1 MRGRARLAVAALIVA
16 SARLILT
23 VTRRVAPLRRP
34 LVMGL
39 SGALRATREYRRG
52 TELAGWLVRRRA
64 DLSPAELIG
73 LAPFLIE
80 ACAWS
85 DVADVAG
92 ELVRRGGPLPENA
105 SLDIA
110 AVLLGLGEQ
119 SAAADVLALCTP
131 LTSMDDPATVRLLV
145 RRIELTRLADED
157 LSAGEGP
164 VIRLR
169 PAPESPITGTTALDE
184 NLAGRFAV
192 EPHHLGL
199 RISGWVDNHGRPCTV
214 QIVERDRT
222 IARVQTDA
230 RAGVAAS
237 RFRLIIRR
245 RGLAS
250 LSSLSS
256 LGALADGHPLV
267 QAAGG
272 HNWTVEQVRSPA
284 VDRLGV
290 EQLTKKG
297 TITGR
302 LGGPEGDAAVW
313 AAVRSCVAALDRTG
327 RSAFLLYGTL
337 LGAVRD
343 GRTVAGDDD
352 VDLAFV
358 SQATDA
364 EGLRQEL
371 LDLSLDLLHQ
381 GLTVALKEAHGWA
394 ALEVQMG
401 PVTIDVTAILIQG
414 HKAWAYRRVTADR
427 NAYLPPSELMVQ
439 GVPVTVPADPDA
451 VLTSI
456 YGLGWRSPD
465 PGFQHYPTRAEV
477 RQLRR
482 RAFTGAQVLF
492 LFAAAEDA
500 PGELIA
506 PRHAQEVLRTL
517 RGLSAANRLPPTD
530 RSPTPVRKL
539 G

>member
-1 MRGRARLAVAALIVA
+1 MGRARPAVVALIVA
-16 SARLILT
+16 SARPILT
-23 VTRRVAPLRRP
+23 VTAKVAPLRRP
-34 LVMGL
+34 LVLGL
-39 SGALRATREYRRG
+39 SGALRATREYRKG
-52 TELAGWLVRRRA
+52 TALTGWLVRRRA
-64 DLSPAELIG
+64 DLSPVELIG
-73 LAPFLIE
+73 LARFLID
-80 ACAWS
+80 AGAWS

-92 ELVRRGGPLPENA
+92 ELVRRGGPLSENP

-119 SAAADVLALCTP
+119 SAAGDVLALGTP
-131 LTSMDDPATVRLLV
+131 PTRMDDPATVRLLV
-145 RRIELTRLADED
+145 RRIELTRLADQD
-157 LSAGEGP
+157 LSAGDGP

-169 PAPESPITGTTALDE
+169 PAPVSPNTGTPALDE
-184 NLAGRFAV
+184 NLAGRFAI

-199 RISGWVDNHGRPCTV
+199 RISGWVDNRGSPCTV
-214 QIVERDRT
+214 EIVERDRT
-222 IARVQTDA
+222 FARVQTDA

-237 RFRLIIRR
+237 RFRLIIRWR
-245 RGLAS
+245 SLAS
-250 LSSLSS
+250 LSSLSR
-256 LGALADGHPLV
+256 LGVLSDGRPLI
-267 QAAGG
+267 QTAGG
-272 HNWTVEQVRSPA
+272 HDWTIEQIRRPA
-284 VDRLGV
+284 VDRLGD

-297 TITGR
+297 TVTGR
-302 LGGPEGDAAVW
+302 LGGPEGDVAVW

-343 GRTVAGDDD
+343 GRTVTGDDD
-352 VDLAFV
+352 IDLAFI
-358 SQATDA
+358 SAATDA

-371 LDLSLDLLHQ
+371 LDLTLDLLHQ
-381 GLTVALKEAHGWA
+381 GLTVVLKEAHGWA

-401 PVTIDVTAILIQG
+401 SVPIDVTAILIQH

-427 NAYLPPSELMVQ
+427 DAYLPPFDLMVQ
-439 GVPVTVPADPDA
+439 GVPVTVPADPVA

-456 YGLGWRSPD
+456 YGLGWRTPD
-465 PGFQHYPTRAEV
+465 AGFQHYPTRSEV

-482 RAFTGAQVLF
+482 RAFTGAQVLL

-506 PRHAQEVLRTL
+506 PRHAREVLTWLHR
-517 RGLSAANRLPPTD
+517 LSAANRLPTPG